1 MYRMYVERMVEAS
14 SAAAR
19 KAVVADMCQQFA
31 FSVARAY
38 RVLKENGW
46 ESGRAKRKDA
56 GTTSLNEILL
66 LAVAQM
72 VKLGI
77 RKNGKTTLPVNVAR
91 SILQSR
97 GLDLSVGDSRLR
109 ELLRINHLSVEDSKM
124 PTPHQPMRSEYPNQ
138 VHCVDPSNALLYY
151 APGGKQK
158 IVGDEEEYKNKHFL
172 KDKPKCWRYV
182 LTDHYSDYICVRY
195 YAERGETAAN
205 MYDFLLY
212 AWRPKQQNT
221 YVFHG
226 VPELLIWDC
235 GSGNIAKATTN
246 ALTAFGV
253 QTRAHLPGNPRGK
266 GQVEQGNRLVETQ
279 FESRLRFEPVSSIE
293 ELNEAVER
301 WCAAYNAN
309 LIPGLDTRLRR
320 DGRIVG
326 VRAALW
332 QRIPREKLR
341 ELPDEQIC
349 RQVFSRGVQC
359 RKVAGDLSISIVH
372 PRVSHSLRYS
382 LRDLPGILVGMEVR
396 VQPILVSAQPVCMV
410 SYEQEGETISFEV
423 EPIQY
428 DEAGF
433 RLDAPVFG
441 REYKQPKDTIRE
453 KTAKSFDQAGVEAVM
468 GPAHS
473 FIQPKSPFMRPI
485 RGTPIEVAERVH
497 THEILISAVE
507 MAKRVKGFLGY
518 VPEGLVAR
526 LKQAYPAGVPVSMVD
541 EVVAEERQGNEAAF
555 KFA

>member
-1 MYRMYVERMVEAS
+1 MYRMYVEQMVEAR

-19 KAVVADMCQQFA
+19 KAVVAALCRQFA
-31 FSVARAY
+31 FSTAKAY
-38 RVLKENGW
+38 KVLKENGW

-56 GTTSLNEILL
+56 GTTSLDETLL

-72 VKLGI
+72 VKLGV
-77 RKNGKTTLPVNVAR
+77 RKNGKTTLPVNIAR
-91 SILQSR
+91 SILQGR
-97 GLDLSVGDSRLR
+97 GLAIAVRDSRLR
-109 ELLRINHLSVEDSKM
+109 ELLRVRHLSLEDSRM

-138 VHCVDPSNALLYY
+138 VHCVDPSVALLYY

-158 IVGDEEEYKNKHFL
+158 IIGDDEEYKNKHFL
-172 KDKPKCWRYV
+172 KDKPKCYRYV
-182 LTDHYSDYICVRY
+182 LTDHYSDSVCVRY
-195 YAERGETAAN
+195 YPEQGETAAT

-212 AWRPKQQNT
+212 AWGQKPLNT

-226 VPELLIWDC
+226 VPKLLIWDC
-235 GSGNIAKATTN
+235 SSGNIAKAITN
-246 ALTAFGV
+246 ALIAFGV
-253 QTRAHLPGNPRGK
+253 KTMPHLPGKPRAK
-266 GQVEQGNRLVETQ
+266 GQVEEGNRLVETQ
-279 FESRLRFEPVSSIE
+279 FESRLRFEPVRSIE

-320 DGRIVG
+320 DGTIVG

-332 QRIPREKLR
+332 QRIPVEKLR

-349 RQVFSRGVQC
+349 RQVFSRGVQS
-359 RKVAGDLSISIVH
+359 RKVAGDLSISMVH

-382 LRDLPGILVGMEVR
+382 LGDLPGILVGMEVR

-410 SYEQEGETISFEV
+410 SYEQEGETVSFEV
-423 EPIQY
+423 APIEH

-441 REYKQPKDTIRE
+441 KQYKRPKDTVRE
-453 KTAKSFDQAGVEAVM
+453 HHAKGFEQAGVESVM

-473 FIQPKSPFMRPI
+473 FIQPESPFMRPM

-497 THEILISAVE
+497 TQVILISAVE
-507 MAKRVKGFLGY
+507 MAKRVKGILGY
-518 VPEGLVAR
+518 VPEGLVNR
-526 LKQAYPAGVPVSMVD
+526 LRQAYPSGGPAQIVD
-541 EVVAEERQGNEAAF
+541 ELVQEARQQGEAAY